1 MKFHE
6 LVKRLCWLVVKNEV
20 TFKVSIKIVIQSSLR
35 NLHWRATL
43 LPLFVTS
50 NYVMKIDTHIRV
62 CTAKV
67 DFVIHFMEKFSCL
80 ETEQLI
86 NPSLYRASTHNVL
99 FLLEILRVV

>member
-1 MKFHE
+1 M
-6 LVKRLCWLVVKNEV
+6 KNEA

-67 DFVIHFMEKFSCL
+67 DFVIHFAIGYKIFTSGAGGQSMFFNSF
-80 ETEQLI
+80 T
-86 NPSLYRASTHNVL
+86 NFNV
-99 FLLEILRVV
+99 